1 MRRLSTIF
9 LACFVALVVGLGGA
23 IAWKVMGRRP
33 QAPAPQPAQQA
44 DYQIK
49 EIHINETLEGNLRW
63 TLDADQAE
71 VFDKTQRTVMKNVVI
86 KVFTTDATWT
96 VTGEHGTLDNEKR
109 DVALE
114 GNVVVSSSDGLTMK
128 TTELG
133 WRNQDR
139 NLSTDAAVEIQRSGT
154 TILGR
159 GLDVRMQDESAV
171 VHKNV
176 RVVITDRS
184 NANLAFFPRSGS

>member
-9 LACFVALVVGLGGA
+9 LVCFVALVAGLGGA

-33 QAPAPQPAQQA
+33 PAPPPPPAQQA

-71 VFDKTQRTVMKNVVI
+71 VFDKDQRTVMKKVMV
-86 KVFTTDATWT
+86 KVFTKDSTWT
-96 VTGEHGTLDNEKR
+96 VTGDDGTLDNTKR
-109 DVALE
+109 DVSLE
-114 GNVVVSSSDGLTMK
+114 GNVVVTSSDGLTMK
-128 TTELG
+128 TTTLG
-133 WRNQDR
+133 WRNADR
-139 NLSTDAAVEIQRSGT
+139 NLFSEAPVEIQRAGT
-154 TILGR
+154 TITGR
-159 GLDVRMQDESAV
+159 GLDLRMADETAV
-171 VHKNV
+171 LQMNV
-176 RVVITDRS
+176 RVVITDRA